1 LEVTMYW
8 LRLYEMIELRHGHL
22 GHQIAFTYFDEPS
35 RDYVRA
41 GFLNAVNRY
50 YGYQVWR

>member
-1 LEVTMYW
+1 MYW
-8 LRLYEMIELRHGHL
+8 LRLYEHLEYSHGHKVA
-22 GHQIAFTYFDEPS
+22 AFSIRP
-35 RDYVRA
+35 YVGP